1 MRVSLKLLWFDL
13 TKGLLLSLPCGYV
26 WQLLV
31 GLNMHWIF
39 HIVLHPKRINSWKF
53 INILLTNKY
62 LSLSN
67 EDGSRFNGLSY
78 CCCCIAQRPL
88 IYSDSC
94 IWQVQGVK
102 GYRLSESDWE
112 YWDWDRRHCSPG
124 IPSSFPGCTH
134 GYVASPSPPHHS
146 STYRGLC
153 SLTDVSIL
161 TKSRWNSLL
170 DRLYWSVVHA
180 LQQLVTR

>member
-1 MRVSLKLLWFDL
+1 MHEGLSETFWFDL

-53 INILLTNKY
+53 INILLTNEY

-67 EDGSRFNGLSY
+67 KDGSRFNGLSY

-94 IWQVQGVK
+94 IWQVRGVK

-112 YWDWDRRHCSPG
+112 YWVTETDDTVAQAYRHHSPG
-124 IPSSFPGCTH
+124 ARTVTWH
-134 GYVASPSPPHHS
+134 HPPPNILPH
-146 STYRGLC
+146 TFC